1 MVVVGVVFLWDID
14 PLPAVPLFVV
24 HVVVI
29 AAGVVVV
36 VDNIWALGGVND
48 GGEVIERYTGGYVRM
63 RRGITIC
70 LVLALSANCCCR
82 RNLLL
87 LV

>member
-1 MVVVGVVFLWDID
+1 M
-14 PLPAVPLFVV
+14 V

-29 AAGVVVV
+29 VAGVVVV
-36 VDNIWALGGVND
+36 VDNICALVGGNDGGDD
-48 GGEVIERYTGGYVRM
+48 GGEVIEGYTGGYVRM
-63 RRGITIC
+63 RRGINIC

-87 LV
+87 LA